1 MFLLGFPG
9 SEVAGFQGEQASR
22 NVKVL
27 KRERARWSLQVNGMD
42 FQPSGYSAVASSAGS
57 SPNAAPGVLSHPQA
71 HGHFAEGGLHV
82 LWQLGPGSVP
92 LCHGLHL
99 VSEGSLPWVQFMEM
113 SPARGSVWAHS
124 LHTGG

>member
-22 NVKVL
+22 NVEVL

-57 SPNAAPGVLSHPQA
+57 SLNAAPGVLSHPQA
-71 HGHFAEGGLHV
+71 HGRFVEGGLHAVGSSSSCGSSV
-82 LWQLGPGSVP
+82 LVLFPYAMGCTLSLKDPCPGY
-92 LCHGLHL
+92 
-99 VSEGSLPWVQFMEM
+99 SLW
-113 SPARGSVWAHS
+113 R
-124 LHTGG
+124 